1 MLRSKHV
8 TIMHRMEHHMFQ
20 TILEQISFKS
30 SLATNHSHNCF
41 RKNQTLPSKLIYP
54 LRNDGWKRKKIL
66 FKMVPFKGDN
76 LNFVGGH
83 GLWTRHVRL
92 NFRGATRAKGMGPV
106 ALASPVRRIS
116 NTGIGKMEGFSG
128 WWLNQPTWKIWVK
141 LGIISPNRS
150 ENKKYVKTP
159 PSFWCL

>member
-54 LRNDGWKRKKIL
+54 LRNDGWKIKKNPFQNGPFQGGQSEFCGRARSLNTSRPPEFSRRHTGKGNGSAAGIL
-66 FKMVPFKGDN
+66 RSLLED
-76 LNFVGGH
+76 LEYLCD
-83 GLWTRHVRL
+83 GLSVL
-92 NFRGATRAKGMGPV
+92 VLF
-106 ALASPVRRIS
+106 L
-116 NTGIGKMEGFSG
+116 
-128 WWLNQPTWKIWVK
+128 
-141 LGIISPNRS
+141 
-150 ENKKYVKTP
+150 
-159 PSFWCL
+159 C

>member
-54 LRNDGWKRKKIL
+54 LRNDGWKIKKN
-66 FKMVPFKGDN
+66 PFQNGPFQGGQSEFCGRARSLNTSRPPEFSRRHTGKRDGSGRTGLPGPEDFQHRHRENGRFFWLVVEPTHLKNMSQTGDH
-76 LNFVGGH
+76 FP
-83 GLWTRHVRL
+83 
-92 NFRGATRAKGMGPV
+92 K
-106 ALASPVRRIS
+106 
-116 NTGIGKMEGFSG
+116 
-128 WWLNQPTWKIWVK
+128 
-141 LGIISPNRS
+141 
-150 ENKKYVKTP
+150 
-159 PSFWCL
+159 